1 MHYKVVTVAR
11 LILEEVRIENRNRN
25 VDRYIAMYIDRW
37 INTYQ
42 KSLCIYEFIHNEF
55 SIQDESISANPELR
69 QTFLLILEALESIDL
84 NR

>member
-42 KSLCIYEFIHNEF
+42 KKVYVSTSLYIMNFQYRMSQYQPTLSYDKPSF
-55 SIQDESISANPELR
+55 
-69 QTFLLILEALESIDL
+69 
-84 NR
+84 